1 MKTQAQKVHE
11 FHGFEKALE
20 AQKTVKKILTKN
32 PNACTMDIAKALLA
46 MAKRQGSGDLNR
58 AEDAIIDIL
67 YYAAQRLRA
76 LVREKTN
83 RSSEKM
89 RREIAAECAK
99 KMRQIIA
106 QDLLNTT
113 FAVARAAKAL
123 PAAMLKRGKDD
134 ETLGTYF
141 SEKEVVSYVKIQKP
155 RSE

>member
-1 MKTQAQKVHE
+1 MKAQAQNVHE

-20 AQKTVKKILTKN
+20 AQKIVKKVLAKN
-32 PNACTMDIAKALLA
+32 PDTSTMDIAKALLA

-67 YYAAQRLRA
+67 YYAAQRLRS

-83 RSSEKM
+83 RLSEKM
-89 RREIAAECAK
+89 RREIAAQSAK
-99 KMRQIIA
+99 KIRQIIA

-123 PAAMLKRGKDD
+123 PAAMLKRGKND
-134 ETLGTYF
+134 EILGTYL
-141 SEKEVVSYVKIQKP
+141 SEKEVLPYVKT
-155 RSE
+155 